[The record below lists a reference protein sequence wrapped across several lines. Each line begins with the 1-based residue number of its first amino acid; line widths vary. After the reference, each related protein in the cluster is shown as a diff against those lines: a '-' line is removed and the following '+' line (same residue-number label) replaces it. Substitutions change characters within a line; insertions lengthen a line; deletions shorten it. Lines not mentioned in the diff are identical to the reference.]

1 MPGGRRTAPGRRKP
15 NIIKWENVSSTSEP
29 GDLKPQQRYGPGPIG
44 CVGKPAR
51 LPLRKGW
58 WGFCLCVR
66 TGPGS
71 VQGSALFLWGMK
83 TVRDGFERQITY
95 LRVSLTERCNLNCFY
110 CRPGERQASAA
121 EGLPLESLV
130 RVIRAGAR
138 VGIRKIRLTGG
149 EPLVRPDVIPVVAAL
164 NEIPQIDD
172 IALTTNGSLLA
183 PRVQALKAAGLK
195 RVNISLDTLRPDRFR
210 SIARNGGFFAVM
222 DGLEAALAHG
232 LHPVK
237 LNMVV
242 MRGINDDEVEDFV
255 RLAQDRP
262 LHIRFIELMPI
273 GASSRWASDYY
284 VPADEIRRSIDEHY
298 GPLQMVRPAGG
309 DGPARCWKIPGF
321 KGSVG
326 FIAPLS
332 GYFCPSCN
340 RLRLTAA
347 GTLRPCLCK
356 GDEIDLVE
364 PLARGVSDEE
374 LAALVVQAVLR
385 KPQGHPEN
393 EVVPVCDRLM
403 SQIGG

>member
-1 MPGGRRTAPGRRKP
+1 M
-15 NIIKWENVSSTSEP
+15 
-29 GDLKPQQRYGPGPIG
+29 
-44 CVGKPAR
+44 
-51 LPLRKGW
+51 
-58 WGFCLCVR
+58 
-66 TGPGS
+66 
-71 VQGSALFLWGMK
+71 
-83 TVRDGFERQITY
+83 RDNFERQITY

-110 CRPGERQASAA
+110 CRPGEPKAPAA
-121 EGLPLESLV
+121 EGLSLESLV

-149 EPLVRPDVIPVVAAL
+149 EPLFRLDVVPIVAAL
-164 NEIPQIDD
+164 NQIPQIDD

-183 PRVQALKAAGLK
+183 PRAQELKAAGLK
-195 RVNISLDTLRPDRFR
+195 RVNISLDTLRPDRFQR
-210 SIARNGGFFAVM
+210 IARNGELSRVWS
-222 DGLEAALAHG
+222 GLDAALAHD

-242 MRGINDDEVEDFV
+242 MRGINDDEVDEFV
-255 RLAQDRP
+255 RLAEDRP

-273 GASSRWASDYY
+273 GASSRWAGEYF
-284 VPADEIRRSIDEHY
+284 VPAGEIRQNIEQRY
-298 GPLQMVRPAGG
+298 GPLQPVRPAGG

-321 KGSVG
+321 IGSVG

-364 PLARGVSDEE
+364 PLARGASDDE
-374 LAALVVQAVLR
+374 LAGLVVQAILR

-393 EVVPVCDRLM
+393 RILPVCDRLM

>member
-1 MPGGRRTAPGRRKP
+1 MR
-15 NIIKWENVSSTSEP
+15 I
-29 GDLKPQQRYGPGPIG
+29 
-44 CVGKPAR
+44 
-51 LPLRKGW
+51 
-58 WGFCLCVR
+58 
-66 TGPGS
+66 
-71 VQGSALFLWGMK
+71 
-83 TVRDGFERQITY
+83 VRDNFERRITY

-110 CRPGERQASAA
+110 CRPGEQKTPTVD
-121 EGLPLESLV
+121 GLPLESLM

-183 PRVQALKAAGLK
+183 PRAQGLRAAGLK

-210 SIARNGGFFAVM
+210 SITRNGELSAVM
-222 DGLEAALAHG
+222 NGLEAALAQD

-242 MRGINDDEVEDFV
+242 MRGINDDEIDDFV
-255 RLAQDRP
+255 RLTEDRP

-273 GASSRWASDYY
+273 GVSSHWASEYY
-284 VPADEIRRSIDEHY
+284 VPADEIRRNIDQRY
-298 GPLQMVRPAGG
+298 GPLQTVRPAGG

-321 KGSVG
+321 IGSIG

-347 GTLRPCLCK
+347 GTLRPCLYK
-356 GDEIDLVE
+356 EDEIDLVE
-364 PLARGVSDEE
+364 PLARGVNDDE
-374 LAALVVQAVLR
+374 LAGLVVQAILR

-393 EVVPVCDRLM
+393 GILPVCDRLM